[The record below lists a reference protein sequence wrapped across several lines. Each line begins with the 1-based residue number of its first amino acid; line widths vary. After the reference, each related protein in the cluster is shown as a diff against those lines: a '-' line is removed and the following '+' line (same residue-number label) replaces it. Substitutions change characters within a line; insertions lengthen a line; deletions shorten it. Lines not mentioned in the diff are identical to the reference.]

1 MVGSKVNQKSTHNLE
16 VYRMSEKR
24 LVRTQDDKMFLGVA
38 SGIANYFGIDP
49 AIVRVIFVL
58 LTLFHA
64 WGLIIY
70 FVLAI
75 IMPLEESPISA
86 KANAFDEEEIVIKD
100 A

>member
-1 MVGSKVNQKSTHNLE
+1 
-16 VYRMSEKR
+16 MSEKR

-38 SGIANYFGIDP
+38 GGLADYFGIDP
-49 AIVRVIFVL
+49 AIIRVAFVL
-58 LTLFHA
+58 LTLFHG
-64 WGLIIY
+64 WGLILY

-75 IMPLEESPISA
+75 IMPMEESPISA